1 MLTDPELVH
10 FDPPPCI
17 SISFSSLRKFWRNI
31 IETFPRTA
39 YEEATTRI
47 TTPFF
52 DILFVCDPELIED
65 ILVRR
70 VDTFGRDVMMRRAF
84 APFLGKTSIFLAEG
98 MDWRWQRRAA
108 APIFRNEVLL
118 SFVPVFAEMATRQI
132 SRWQSSGDGPIEVGA
147 GMLRTTF
154 DVIVE
159 TMLGGSETLKFER
172 CAQALSDALE
182 TASWHYILAMF
193 SAPAWMPFPGQRRA
207 NKAHNYFYREIDKV
221 VAARR
226 ANAAPRRDLIEHL
239 MAARDP
245 DTGRAMSN
253 VEVVMNLL
261 SFINA
266 GHETTTVALTWTL
279 WLIARSE
286 ALQQQLCDEVRMIAG
301 DEPINAGHLERL
313 EYCRRAIQESM
324 RLYPPVPAL
333 VRRVKVDTRLGEH
346 DLKAS
351 TQIVVPIFALHRH
364 VRLWENPN
372 TFDLDRFAP
381 ERAKGRARCTY
392 LPFSAGPRVC
402 IGGSFAMVEAVVI
415 LATLVRAFR
424 FRTVPN
430 FRPKPLARV
439 SLRPEGGI
447 PLFIQRR

>member
-10 FDPPPCI
+10 FDPPSRI
-17 SISFSSLRKFWRNI
+17 SGSFSSLRKVWRNI
-31 IETFPRTA
+31 IETFPRAA
-39 YEEATTRI
+39 YEERTTRV
-47 TTPFF
+47 TTPLL

-70 VDTFGRDVMMRRAF
+70 ADTFGRDSMMRRAF

-98 MDWRWQRRAA
+98 ADWRWQRRAA
-108 APIFRNEVLL
+108 APIFRNEILL
-118 SFVPVFAEMATRQI
+118 SFVPVFAEMAVRQI
-132 SRWQSSGDGPIEVGA
+132 SRWQGSGDRPIEVSA

-159 TMLGGSETLKFER
+159 TMLGGSATLDFDR

-182 TASWHYILAMF
+182 TASWHHILAIF
-193 SAPAWMPFPGQRRA
+193 AAPTWMPFPGQRRA
-207 NKAHNYFYREIDKV
+207 NRAHDYFYREIDKV
-221 VAARR
+221 VAARGP
-226 ANAAPRRDLIEHL
+226 NTAPNRGLIDHL

-245 DTGRAMSN
+245 DTGRAMTN
-253 VEVVMNLL
+253 ADIVMNLL

-286 ALQQQLCDEVRMIAG
+286 AVQQRLCDEVRMVAG
-301 DEPINAGHLERL
+301 DEPIAAGHIEQLEC
-313 EYCRRAIQESM
+313 CRRAIQESM
-324 RLYPPVPAL
+324 RLYPPVPVL
-333 VRRVKVDTRLGEH
+333 GRRVKVDTRLGEH
-346 DLKAS
+346 DVKAS

-381 ERAKGRARCTY
+381 ERAKERARCAY

-402 IGGSFAMVEAVVI
+402 IGASFAMMEAVVI

-424 FRTVPN
+424 FRAVPK

>member
-1 MLTDPELVH
+1 MLTDPDLVH
-10 FDPPPCI
+10 FDPPARIP
-17 SISFSSLRKFWRNI
+17 ISFSSLRKFWRNI
-31 IETFPRTA
+31 IETFPRAA
-39 YEEATTRI
+39 YEEKTTRI
-47 TTPFF
+47 RTPAW

-65 ILVRR
+65 ILIRR
-70 VDTFGRDVMMRRAF
+70 VDTFGRDAMMRRAF

-98 MDWRWQRRAA
+98 ADWRWQRRAA
-108 APIFRNEVLL
+108 APIFRNEILL
-118 SFVPVFAEMATRQI
+118 SFVPVFAEVAARQI
-132 SRWQSSGDGPIEVGA
+132 SRWQASADMPVEIGA

-159 TMLGGSETLKFER
+159 TMLGGSGTLDFDR
-172 CAQALSDALE
+172 CAQALSDVLD
-182 TASWHYILAMF
+182 TASWHYILALF
-193 SAPAWMPFPGQRRA
+193 AAPAWVPFPGQRRA
-207 NKAHNYFYREIDKV
+207 NQAHEYFYGEIHKV
-221 VAARR
+221 VAARTTE
-226 ANAAPRRDLIEHL
+226 AGSRRDLVDHL
-239 MAARDP
+239 IAAHDP
-245 DTGRAMSN
+245 ETGRTMTSTDI
-253 VEVVMNLL
+253 VMNLL

-286 ALQQQLCDEVRMIAG
+286 AVQQRLCDEVRMVAG
-301 DEPINAGHLERL
+301 DEPIAAGHIEQLEC
-313 EYCRRAIQESM
+313 CRRAIQESM
-324 RLYPPVPAL
+324 RLYPPVPVL
-333 VRRVKVDTRLGEH
+333 GRRVKVDTRLGEH
-346 DLKAS
+346 DVKAS
-351 TQIVVPIFALHRH
+351 MQIVVPIFALHRH

-381 ERAKGRARCTY
+381 ERAKERARCAY

-402 IGGSFAMVEAVVI
+402 IGASFAMMEAVVI

-424 FRTVPN
+424 FRAVPK